1 MLLYLATVIL
11 VYRKENAQDV
21 LRACMIP
28 ILNAV
33 SQPDTGFAVAVNQ
46 DDEVSSGK
54 RSQKTCLLDA

>member
-11 VYRKENAQDV
+11 VHRKENAQDI
-21 LRACMIP
+21 LRTCMFP

-33 SQPDTGFAVAVNQ
+33 SQLYTVFAVAVNQ
-46 DDEVSSGK
+46 NDEVSSGK